1 MATYYNE
8 ITPEQGELILQSPL
22 FFVASTA
29 SDNSPGPNGEGSVN
43 VSPKAGV
50 PLHMIDSNRVMYLDY
65 SGSGNETA
73 RHADSGGPTTLMVC
87 SFSTDDAAIVRLF
100 GKATIRS
107 LDDAGVQDS
116 VTAQGSDEIALP
128 ARQVVDITVERTVTS
143 CGYGVPIMHYVTER
157 TTSNRG
163 RNYKQGK
170 SSSRQAGQRN

>member
-1 MATYYNE
+1 MATYYDE
-8 ITPEQGELILQSPL
+8 ITPEQGELLRQSPL

-29 SDNSPGPNGEGSVN
+29 SDNSAGPNGEGSVN
-43 VSPKAGV
+43 VSSKGGV

-73 RHADSGGPTTLMVC
+73 RHANSDGPITLMVC
-87 SFSTDDAAIVRLF
+87 SFSAEDAAIVRLF

-107 LDDAGVQDS
+107 LDDADIPES
-116 VTAQGSDEIALP
+116 IMAQGSEEIALP

-143 CGYGVPIMHYVTER
+143 CGYGVPIMDYVTEQ